1 MLFGDDGLVMVD
13 FGNLSS
19 GRPTFDVATL
29 LSSTSTPGPE
39 ALENFERLAS
49 GYHQELT
56 GAGVDDYPMAQFHN
70 DLDVC
75 LILNAYLL
83 VLAAA
88 HYHADYSGAS
98 LAEIWGSRIL
108 DLLPENVPV
117 LHELV
122 TIGNRS

>member
-1 MLFGDDGLVMVD
+1 
-13 FGNLSS
+13 
-19 GRPTFDVATL
+19 
-29 LSSTSTPGPE
+29 
-39 ALENFERLAS
+39 
-49 GYHQELT
+49 
-56 GAGVDDYPMAQFHN
+56 MAQFRN

-98 LAEIWGSRIL
+98 LVEIWGSRIL

-122 TIGNRS
+122 TVGSRS